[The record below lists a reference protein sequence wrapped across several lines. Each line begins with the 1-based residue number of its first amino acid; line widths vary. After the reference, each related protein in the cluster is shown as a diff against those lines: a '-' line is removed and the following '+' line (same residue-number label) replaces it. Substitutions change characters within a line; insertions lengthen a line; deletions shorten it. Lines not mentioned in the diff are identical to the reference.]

1 MIFYIFFLVLLVFLG
16 GRYSVNNKYLSKN
29 LSLIFSFVFII
40 LFAMLRFDVGYDYPT
55 YWHSIFPDL
64 NRNEVYRWEL
74 FPRFL
79 ALFCNKYRYPWIF
92 FVITSVFSYTLVYFG
107 IKKYSVSYFESI
119 VIYISL
125 FFLSGLST
133 IRQTVAVSIVF
144 YATRC
149 IFEHKMLK
157 YIVLCIFACLWHKS
171 AFIAIPIYFVYN
183 YINIIFSVILLFI
196 VLILKVF
203 IFKKLKELGLM
214 LSYIDALENLKG
226 GSLMRYFYILIT
238 AYLFFISLITGTYN
252 KSKRF
257 FSILILG
264 FAFPIIFGGHMGLRF
279 AEYYN
284 IYLCFAYPVVFSKFK
299 IKERALTLIIFY
311 FVFIF
316 TLHISTSNPTRSPYI
331 PYQTILFIDKE
342 NFKNLKSFRYN

>member
-1 MIFYIFFLVLLVFLG
+1 MIFYIFFLIFLVFLG
-16 GRYSVNNKYLSKN
+16 ARYNVNGKYLSKN
-29 LSLIFSFVFII
+29 LSLMFSFLLIL
-40 LFAMLRFDVGYDYPT
+40 LFAALRFDVGYDYPT

-64 NRNEVYRWEL
+64 NRDEVYRWEL

-79 ALFCNKYRYPWIF
+79 ALFCNRYRCPWMF
-92 FVITSVFSYTLVYFG
+92 FAITSVFAYSLVYFG
-107 IKKYSVSYFESI
+107 IKKYSVSYFEST

-144 YATRC
+144 YSTRY
-149 IFEHKMLK
+149 IFERKMLK

-171 AFIAIPIYFVYN
+171 ALIAIPIYFIYN
-183 YINIIFSVILLFI
+183 YINIAFSVILLSI
-196 VLILKVF
+196 ILISKFF

-214 LSYIDALENLKG
+214 LSYLDALENFKG

-238 AYLFFISLITGTYN
+238 IYLIFISLITGSYN

-257 FSILILG
+257 FSVLILG

-279 AEYYN
+279 GEYYN
-284 IYLCFAYPVVFSKFK
+284 IYLCFAYPVVFSKLK
-299 IKERALTLIIFY
+299 IKERALGLTIFY

-316 TLHISTSNPTRSPYI
+316 TLHISTKNPTRSPYI
-331 PYQTILFIDKE
+331 PYQTMVFIDKA
-342 NFKNLKSFRYN
+342 NFTNLKSFRYN